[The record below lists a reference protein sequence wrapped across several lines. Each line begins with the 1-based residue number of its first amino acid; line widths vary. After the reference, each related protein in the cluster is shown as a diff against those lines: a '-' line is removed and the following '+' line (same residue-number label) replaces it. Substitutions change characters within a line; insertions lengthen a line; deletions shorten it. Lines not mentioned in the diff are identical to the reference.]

1 MRITTAVVV
10 LIAWLGVMQRHV
22 APSGVELIVRVEAR
36 RQAGQSVTEQ
46 TTRIIESQMPTGGAE
61 IKYSTD
67 GQAVRST
74 ISGHIFGFENGTVR
88 LVPHG
93 SSDMYVLNPTDRTYY
108 LLPANRR
115 PFGGQKPEFHFQ
127 PTRELKTILGYQA
140 RHVTGSYRVDVPPF
154 PGQRQYVHE
163 VRADI
168 DEWCVSTIK
177 IPAAMTRMMDVAQRL
192 VGGADIEY
200 NRACPLALESTVKTS
215 VLQGYEIVSRT
226 QSIRRLSRLPPETFR
241 LPDGYRQ
248 VSNDGGRAAH

>member
-10 LIAWLGVMQRHV
+10 LIACLGVMQGHT

-36 RQAGQSVTEQ
+36 RLADQDVTEQ
-46 TTRIIESQMPTGGAE
+46 TTRIIESQLPAGGAE
-61 IKYSTD
+61 VKYLTD

-74 ISGHIFGFENGTVR
+74 ISGRMFGFENGTVR

-93 SSDMYVLNPTDRTYY
+93 SSDVYVLNPTDRTYY
-108 LLPANRR
+108 LLPGNWR

-127 PTRELKTILGYQA
+127 PTRQFKTILGYKA
-140 RHVTGSYRVDVPPF
+140 RHVTGWYRVDAPPF

-168 DEWCVSTIK
+168 DDWCVSTLR
-177 IPAAMTRMMDVAQRL
+177 IPDAMTRMMDLAQRL
-192 VGGADIEY
+192 LGGADNVY
-200 NRACPLALESTVKTS
+200 KGVCPLTLESTVKTS
-215 VLQGYEIVSRT
+215 VLPGYEIVSRT
-226 QSIRRLSRLPPETFR
+226 QSIRPSRLPPGTFR

-248 VSNDGGRAAH
+248 VSKDGGGAPQ